1 MGNEKYQMENGKSSV
16 SGPAIAFVT
25 FNSSRKA

>member
-1 MGNEKYQMENGKSSV
+1 MGMKYQMENGKCSV
-16 SGPAIAFVT
+16 YGPAIAFVT